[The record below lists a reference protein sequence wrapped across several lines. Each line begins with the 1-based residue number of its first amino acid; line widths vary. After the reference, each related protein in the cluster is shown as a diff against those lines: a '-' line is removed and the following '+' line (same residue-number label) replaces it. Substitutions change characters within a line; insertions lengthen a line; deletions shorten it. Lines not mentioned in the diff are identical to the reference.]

1 MKKRGFVKPTLTYFV
16 LLEGLMATP
25 AGFADSPASGQARDE
40 SALI

>member
-16 LLEGLMATP
+16 LLEGP
-25 AGFADSPASGQARDE
+25 YGHPSCFADSPASGQARDE